1 METMSATKYTYC
13 RICEPHCSL
22 IAEFDAQGKLCAL
35 HPDRSHPAGGIA
47 CHKGLSFL
55 DVHNDPDRLN
65 WPIRRTNPRSEERG
79 NFEETDWDSAMADI
93 GARLSAI
100 RDQHG
105 PNAIAFYLGNPF
117 ALASSTGW
125 VASESLAQTIG
136 TRSLFGS
143 NTQDAANKIA
153 AAGAIYGSLASLMV
167 PDLRNTD
174 YLLCIGGNPKVSR
187 WTVMSTPN
195 DDLAVLHAIRN
206 RGGKVRFLNP
216 RQTESSTDETGPTIR
231 IKPGT
236 DVYFLAALLNEIER
250 QDGFEADAIAV
261 HGKRIDELKTFVRL
275 YPAERVAGVTGISA
289 DVVAE
294 VARDII
300 AAPSAVVY
308 MATGVNQSRQ
318 GLLSYWL
325 VEMINFMTGNLGRKG
340 GSYKPTGTVEY
351 FAPAGAT
358 MNVET
363 SLGPFELPDPI
374 GYSVMPAA
382 ILPALIRNGDIRA
395 MLVLGANPLLSM
407 GAEFELREA
416 VEKLDLMISIDLFR
430 QATGELC
437 DYVLPATDFLEHM
450 DLNILSNGMQLKPYV
465 QYTDAMEAPAAGRR
479 NGWWILARILQS
491 MGLPSPLDA
500 NPDADDGHEMVAG
513 MLAAR
518 GLTAEALKALPSNT
532 QMLEPDPFDSLYT
545 KCLQHPDGKID
556 CCPPAFEAKGLFA
569 RCQDIFEELSS
580 EPENA
585 LKLISLRTRYAHNSW
600 MVNTPKFRRGANSIN
615 PLNMAGA
622 DAAARGLYD
631 GDTVRVFN
639 AHGSIEAQILIDDN
653 LRTGVVAMTHGYGHQ
668 KSYGLKQA
676 QRKPGVNCNILMPV
690 GTDNIE
696 PISYMSWI
704 SAVPVEVERVEPA

>member
-1 METMSATKYTYC
+1 MGKLKSTFC
-13 RICEPHCSL
+13 RICEPYCSL
-22 IAEFDAQGKLCAL
+22 IAEFDDQGKVQKL
-35 HPDRSHPAGGIA
+35 HPDRNHPAGGIA

-79 NFEETDWDSAMADI
+79 NFEEADWESALSDI
-93 GARLSAI
+93 GERLKVI
-100 RDQHG
+100 RDQYG
-105 PNAIAFYLGNPF
+105 PNAVAIYYGNPF
-117 ALASSTGW
+117 GVGNATAALAIEPFRQ
-125 VASESLAQTIG
+125 ALATKLVF
-136 TRSLFGS
+136 SA
-143 NTQDAANKIA
+143 NTQDTANKL
-153 AAGAIYGSLASLMV
+153 AGAREIYGSTASIMS
-167 PDLRNTD
+167 PDLFGTD
-174 YLLCIGGNPKVSR
+174 YVLCVGTNPKVSR
-187 WTVMSTPN
+187 WTYLSVPN

-340 GSYKPTGTVEY
+340 GSYKPTGLLEH
-351 FAPAGAT
+351 FAPVGVTTA
-358 MNVET
+358 VET
-363 SLGPFELPDPI
+363 SLGAFELPDPQ
-374 GYSVMPAA
+374 GFALLPAA
-382 ILPALIRNGDIRA
+382 ALPALIENGDIRA
-395 MLVLGANPLLSM
+395 MLVLGGNPLLTIGGEGLM
-407 GAEFELREA
+407 REA

-437 DYVLPATDFLEHM
+437 DYVLPATDWLEHM
-450 DLNILSNGMQLKPYV
+450 DVNFMMSGVQQIPYV

-704 SAVPVEVERVEPA
+704 SAVPVEVEKLPK